1 MSGRASTAARAAA
14 RSRSKKLAAAGQVTT
29 AAGAG
34 QESPIRTSARQKA
47 KTERNAEVLQ
57 GEKNAEAQ
65 RAAAAAAAAA
75 AARAGGAKKKKKKG
89 KKGKA
94 SAALRSPPLGGR
106 SRARG
111 GEPSSGNPRPRGR
124 AKRGAPR
131 EDDDLLLGGYDE
143 GESLDANSS
152 IHALSESEE
161 DDLLLTMEKEQREEE
176 ERLLAKA
183 SRRKEQE
190 KLDGELAVVQAQ
202 RALQRAR
209 AAAAAE
215 RDAEAERVE
224 EAKLKIEATRAAA
237 RLKIQKDK
245 DEQKERT
252 ETAKLERKA
261 LENKERLAHAEG
273 LAFIKKKTGDAELR
287 RKQEEADM
295 KERDVLRVRKTMETR
310 MESASIAGIKNHA
323 MRTSAIESFKNSQ
336 PGGPLPLPSAAAPAP
351 APKEAARPRSSKAF
365 AEGIRRSAS
374 SHSSAARAA
383 PVRDGGGFDLSFH
396 STGLRTTSIPVNSG
410 RWQQP
415 HHQPF
420 LDQDPQTL
428 YDQDQQQ
435 QQRLFDQQQQQQ
447 RFSDQQQQQQMFFD
461 PQQQQQQQRRQQQQ
475 QRRQQQQF
483 LMPPPR
489 WRQNELLEE
498 LIEQRAS
505 QRRAAFQP
513 RVSAPRRGGDTM
525 RPPLSRSPFPSP
537 SRQREA
543 AMADRFA
550 RGASL
555 AHAAGPSCE
564 PTEQLML
571 ATLRPSATMTYDETV
586 PLGGPAVEVGRDG
599 EYLSRDR
606 AAVPPAA
613 GSATWTHRSSSASSS
628 APVRTPLPRPL
639 PRGGMG

>member
-47 KTERNAEVLQ
+47 KIARDEADKLQ
-57 GEKNAEAQ
+57 GKKEAAAQ
-65 RAAAAAAAAA
+65 RAAAAA

-89 KKGKA
+89 KGKA

-143 GESLDANSS
+143 GESLGANSS

-323 MRTSAIESFKNSQ
+323 MRTSAIEIFKNSQ

-383 PVRDGGGFDLSFH
+383 PVRDGGGFDLIFD
-396 STGLRTTSIPVNSG
+396 STGHRTIPVNSG

-420 LDQDPQTL
+420 FYQDQQTL
-428 YDQDQQQ
+428 FDQEQQQ

-461 PQQQQQQQRRQQQQ
+461 PQQQQQQ

-571 ATLRPSATMTYDETV
+571 ATLRPSATMTYDDTV